1 MKTNIF
7 GISDFLVMTKSRPQE
22 KNISSPIGKKK
33 ERKKMFTGE
42 NAYKLSDFQ
51 IIQPKLTTVEEKHC
65 VKNFKCMRVNVHT

>member
-7 GISDFLVMTKSRPQE
+7 GISDFLVMTKPRPQE
-22 KNISSPIGKKK
+22 KIFPPQLGKKK
-33 ERKKMFTGE
+33 ERKKMFTGG

-51 IIQPKLTTVEEKHC
+51 TVQPKLTTVEEKHC

>member
-22 KNISSPIGKKK
+22 KIFPPQLEKK
-33 ERKKMFTGE
+33 KKMFTGE

-51 IIQPKLTTVEEKHC
+51 IVKPKLTTVEEKHC